1 MEITIPKTKEQKDFE
16 ANTQYLINVLAE
28 LTQEEQRQVINLA
41 VFLANE

>member
-16 ANTQYLINVLAE
+16 ANAQYLINVLAE
-28 LTQEEQRQVINLA
+28 LSKEEQTQVINLA